1 MKQSFLVGMACG
13 ALIALGGVLLGQQL
27 PRTSPEPATGLAA
40 QVGRSAVQ
48 AGRSAVQATRNVP
61 DVANQAPGHPGAR
74 GAARALDFLVPAA
87 AAKGDPASPA
97 GPERGGLVATYGVG
111 GVLTRD
117 GELWQYRP
125 DRSRWLTLDE
135 SFGLE
140 GKPTKLVPLPVAA
153 ADVKLME
160 TFGFLVTRKDECWL
174 YDLDKNA
181 WSNIGAPPF
190 KGQGR

>member
-27 PRTSPEPATGLAA
+27 PRTSPSPATGIAA
-40 QVGRSAVQ
+40 E
-48 AGRSAVQATRNVP
+48 ATRGLQGAVNP
-61 DVANQAPGHPGAR
+61 APGHSGAR

-87 AAKGDPASPA
+87 AAKGDPAPPA
-97 GPERGGLVATYGVG
+97 GPDRGGLVATYGVG

-140 GKPTKLVPLPVAA
+140 GKPTRLVPLPVAA
-153 ADVKLME
+153 AEVKLME

-190 KGQGR
+190 QGQGR

>member
-1 MKQSFLVGMACG
+1 MNRTFLQGMACG
-13 ALIALGGVLLGQQL
+13 ALIALAGILVGQRL
-27 PRTSPEPATGLAA
+27 PRPLPSAPSVAAAPA
-40 QVGRSAVQ
+40 
-48 AGRSAVQATRNVP
+48 
-61 DVANQAPGHPGAR
+61 
-74 GAARALDFLVPAA
+74 GAAAHHALDLLVPTA
-87 AAKGDPASPA
+87 AAKGDPAAP
-97 GPERGGLVATYGVG
+97 GPDRGGLVATYGVG

-174 YDLDKNA
+174 YDLDKNE

-190 KGQGR
+190 HDQGR

>member
-1 MKQSFLVGMACG
+1 MRHSFLVGMASG
-13 ALIALGGVLLGQQL
+13 ALIALAGVLLGQQL
-27 PRTSPEPATGLAA
+27 PHARPADAGMHAAVSDRLAA
-40 QVGRSAVQ
+40 PGVES
-48 AGRSAVQATRNVP
+48 S
-61 DVANQAPGHPGAR
+61 APGPR
-74 GAARALDFLVPAA
+74 VSGAARALDFLVPAA
-87 AAKGDPASPA
+87 AARGEQSAA
-97 GPERGGLVATYGVG
+97 GPDRGGLVATYGVG

-181 WSNIGAPPF
+181 WNNIGAPPF
-190 KGQGR
+190 HDQGR